1 MALYAQIDPDFAP
14 QVPTMLPV
22 AAQQLAIEYEKK
34 NSVGKKLERAD
45 MTWSD
50 EYELLTKIQQQAV
63 ERLSEADMDV
73 TKATADLKL
82 GDDATVQDLL
92 LASFLY
98 GGVRQEIKGENDRA
112 KMSPLASPN
121 FQGAKDLLERVFNKN
136 FSMAAVQIG
145 SLYVQEDKL
154 AGGANC
160 TDGTDPK
167 KTAFEW
173 YLIAANKG
181 NPVSLQCF
189 VELNTPLHTCFF
201 RPNKVIL
208 KKSQMAQH
216 KIGFYLEKGYGCE
229 KDAKAAIEWY
239 EKACAEGKTTSTK
252 GRGD

>member
-1 MALYAQIDPDFAP
+1 MNRAPLHRDLTLIMPFSYAAGQTIPPFLGLTQQQSSLLVALYAQIDPDFAP

-22 AAQQLAIEYEKK
+22 AAQQLAIEYERK

-45 MTWSD
+45 MSWSD

-82 GDDATVQDLL
+82 GDDATMQDLL

-98 GGVRQEIKGENDRA
+98 GGVRQEIKDENDRA

-121 FQGAKDLLERVFNKN
+121 FNGAKELLERAFAKR

-154 AGGANC
+154 AAGANC

-173 YLIAANKG
+173 YLKAANMG
-181 NPVSLQCF
+181 NPVSARLR
-189 VELNTPLHTCFF
+189 VH
-201 RPNKVIL
+201 
-208 KKSQMAQH
+208 
-216 KIGFYLEKGYGCE
+216 YGQL
-229 KDAKAAIEWY
+229 
-239 EKACAEGKTTSTK
+239 
-252 GRGD
+252 R